1 VTITAVPFPTSTLT
15 AVPVSMPLSL
25 NGVVALPVS
34 SGGGAGYMHTQSS
47 PSAQWHITFP
57 DLGRLPSVQIYL
69 TTGEFIITDVLSTS
83 TSVTVTFPSATAGY
97 AVIT

>member
-1 VTITAVPFPTSTLT
+1 VTVTAVPLPSSTIT
-15 AVPVSMPLSL
+15 AVPVSMPQSL
-25 NGVVALPVS
+25 NASASLPVS
-34 SGGGAGYMHTQSS
+34 SGGTGYMHTQST
-47 PSAQWHITFP
+47 PAAQWFITFP

-69 TTGEFIITDVLSTS
+69 TSGEAILTDVVSTS